1 MGRRS
6 RKRATTPPAPPGAP
20 ARDDAP
26 VPPRDTG
33 PARPAPAAPPAAPRT
48 ATYKSRREDAPQ
60 PAWAPFPLTE
70 LCILLA
76 IVLIGLG
83 FFAHGERR
91 AVLLGGGFALVT
103 LASGELAVREH
114 FAGYRSHSSLLAGIC
129 AVVAA
134 VPFWLLPVPQELV
147 LVVGVL
153 AFAGGLFGFRR
164 AFMRRSGGVGF
175 RA

>member
-6 RKRATTPPAPPGAP
+6 RKRATSPIAPP
-20 ARDDAP
+20 
-26 VPPRDTG
+26 VPREDV
-33 PARPAPAAPPAAPRT
+33 ARPAPAPAAPRT

-70 LCILLA
+70 LTILLA
-76 IVLIGLG
+76 IVLLFVG
-83 FFAHGERR
+83 FLTHDATRG
-91 AVLLGGGFALVT
+91 VLLGGGFVLVT
-103 LASGELAVREH
+103 LSAGELSLREH
-114 FAGYRSHSSLLAGIC
+114 FSGYRSHSTLLAGIC
-129 AVVAA
+129 AVIAA
-134 VPFWLLPVPQELV
+134 IPVWLLPVPQELV

-153 AFAGGLFGFRR
+153 VFAFALMALRR

>member
-6 RKRATTPPAPPGAP
+6 RKRATSPIAPPPAREDLQHAP
-20 ARDDAP
+20 A
-26 VPPRDTG
+26 
-33 PARPAPAAPPAAPRT
+33 PAAPRT

-76 IVLIGLG
+76 IVLLGIG
-83 FFAHGERR
+83 FVSHGDQRG
-91 AVLLGGGFALVT
+91 VLLGGGFVLVT
-103 LASGELAVREH
+103 LSAGELAVREH
-114 FAGYRSHSSLLAGIC
+114 FAGYRSHSALLAGIC
-129 AVVAA
+129 AVIAA
-134 VPFWLLPVPQELV
+134 VPFWLAPIPQEIV
-147 LVVGVL
+147 LLAGVVTFFGTL
-153 AFAGGLFGFRR
+153 LGFRR

>member
-6 RKRATTPPAPPGAP
+6 RKRSSSSGTAPPP
-20 ARDDAP
+20 SPRP
-26 VPPRDTG
+26 VVERPV
-33 PARPAPAAPPAAPRT
+33 APAPAPVAPRT

-60 PAWAPFPLTE
+60 PPWAPFPLTE

-76 IVLIGLG
+76 IVLIAGG
-83 FFAHGERR
+83 FFFAQGDRR
-91 AVLLGGGFALVT
+91 AVMLGGGFLLVT
-103 LASGELAVREH
+103 LAAGELSVREH
-114 FAGYRSHSSLLAGIC
+114 FAGYRSHTSLLAGLC

-134 VPFWLLPVPQELV
+134 IPFWLAPISQVVV
-147 LVVGVL
+147 LVVGVFVFAA
-153 AFAGGLFGFRR
+153 AFAGFRR

>member
-6 RKRATTPPAPPGAP
+6 RKRAT
-20 ARDDAP
+20 
-26 VPPRDTG
+26 
-33 PARPAPAAPPAAPRT
+33 APAAPREPDERAPAPAPAPAAPRT

-70 LCILLA
+70 LAILLS

-83 FFAHGERR
+83 FFAHGTTRGI
-91 AVLLGGGFALVT
+91 LLGGGFLLVT
-103 LASGELAVREH
+103 LAAGELSVREH
-114 FAGYRSHSSLLAGIC
+114 FAGYRSHSSLLAGLC
-129 AVVAA
+129 AVLAAIPFWLAA
-134 VPFWLLPVPQELV
+134 VPQVLV

-153 AFAGGLFGFRR
+153 VFVGALLGFRR

>member
-6 RKRATTPPAPPGAP
+6 RKRATAPPPPPALPVAEDAPARRAAASGAPRPAPP
-20 ARDDAP
+20 
-26 VPPRDTG
+26 
-33 PARPAPAAPPAAPRT
+33 APRT

-70 LCILLA
+70 LCILLS
-76 IVLIGLG
+76 IVLIVLG
-83 FFAHGERR
+83 FFSHGDRR
-91 AVLLGGGFALVT
+91 GVLLAGGFALVT

-134 VPFWLLPVPQELV
+134 VPFWLAPVPQELV
-147 LVVGVL
+147 LVVGVV
-153 AFAGGLFGFRR
+153 AFVAGLIGFRR

>member
-6 RKRATTPPAPPGAP
+6 RKRAT
-20 ARDDAP
+20 
-26 VPPRDTG
+26 
-33 PARPAPAAPPAAPRT
+33 APAAPRMPVERAAAPAPAPRAPAAPRT

-70 LCILLA
+70 LAILISIVLLA
-76 IVLIGLG
+76 LG
-83 FFAHGERR
+83 FFSHGSARG
-91 AVLLGGGFALVT
+91 VLLGGGFVLVT
-103 LASGELAVREH
+103 LAAGELSVREH

-129 AVVAA
+129 AVLAA
-134 VPFWLLPVPQELV
+134 VPFWLAPVPQELV

-153 AFAGGLFGFRR
+153 VFFGALLAFRR